1 MGSCQLESTDA
12 PTQQP
17 ELLMDEVR
25 MDTPP
30 HMESDQLDGRSADGY
45 TPPHMESDQLESSR
59 NLDPVAGATDGSPT
73 QQQELLMDEKV
84 EPPPP

>member
-1 MGSCQLESTDA
+1 
-12 PTQQP
+12 
-17 ELLMDEVR
+17 MDEVL

-30 HMESDQLDGRSADGY
+30 
-45 TPPHMESDQLESSR
+45 PHMGSDQLESSR

-84 EPPPP
+84 EPPPPP